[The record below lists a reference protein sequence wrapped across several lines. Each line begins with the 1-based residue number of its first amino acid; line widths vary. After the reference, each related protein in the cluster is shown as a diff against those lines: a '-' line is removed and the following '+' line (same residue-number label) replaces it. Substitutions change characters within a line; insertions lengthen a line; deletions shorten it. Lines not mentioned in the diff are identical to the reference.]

1 MLPAL
6 DMHHVPVAS
15 RATFHSWLL
24 EFRQADRGSIR
35 GGNDQT
41 FESRARHFANWLQRF
56 GYNYE
61 SIEAIPEGQT
71 LALVGLFLRCVAQGD
86 TILASRSSSSR
97 PPAPLGAKTL
107 ASYAAA
113 AGAWLEFHFGK
124 KAQLYLPSSLSGKHR
139 LHPFLAETIAQRR
152 NWQVPRKKKEPF
164 TSPMFLVLHHDVS
177 SLARDPSRLLD
188 LLPAIYDWTRLGIF
202 TGSRLGEYGQSK
214 LRSGE
219 LFATVPMCPDA
230 GEWAGTPLAFIRED
244 FEFFDE
250 QRHSLLRSDL
260 PRLQRYAAEVHIR
273 FRYDKSTTNFAIRK
287 FRRLR
292 STFICPVSSCVSIL
306 ERAAHLRIPD
316 GFPIGAYRSSTA
328 GDFKFIRGDDVCRV
342 MRYACTIA
350 YPDIRHYMRQNV
362 DRLVAHSNRVTA
374 CLALHQ
380 AGVNEEEI
388 AHRLRWQTPSVRFY
402 IPESYSKLGD
412 LTQRAVAGAALT
424 T

>member
-1 MLPAL
+1 M
-6 DMHHVPVAS
+6 
-15 RATFHSWLL
+15 
-24 EFRQADRGSIR
+24 
-35 GGNDQT
+35 
-41 FESRARHFANWLQRF
+41 
-56 GYNYE
+56 
-61 SIEAIPEGQT
+61 
-71 LALVGLFLRCVAQGD
+71 GLFLRCVASGD

-97 PPAPLGAKTL
+97 PPPPLGAKTL
-107 ASYAAA
+107 VSYAAA

-124 KAQLYLPSSLSGKHR
+124 APPLYLPSSLSGKPR

-164 TSPMFLVLHHDVS
+164 TSPMFEVLHHDVS

-214 LRSGE
+214 PRSGE
-219 LFATVPMCPDA
+219 LFATVPLCSDA

-244 FEFFDE
+244 FTYFDA
-250 QRHSLLRSDL
+250 QRHSLDRSALSD
-260 PRLQRYAAEVHIR
+260 LQRYAEEVHIR
-273 FRYDKSTTNFAIRK
+273 FRYDKSTTNFAVRK

-292 STFICPVSSCVSIL
+292 HSFICPVSSSIAIL
-306 ERAAHLRIPD
+306 HRAHSLCIPER
-316 GFPIGAYRSSTA
+316 FPIGAYRSSTA
-328 GDFKFIRGDDVCRV
+328 GDFKFIRGDDVCRI
-342 MRYACTIA
+342 MRYACIIA

-380 AGVNEEEI
+380 AGVLEEEI
-388 AHRLRWQTPSVRFY
+388 AHRLRWQVPSVRFY
-402 IPESYSKLGD
+402 IRESYSKLGD